1 VFSIPH
7 WSWASHTAVGGD
19 ADFFIV
25 SDKVAF
31 ERLELFREE
40 YQ

>member
-1 VFSIPH
+1 L
-7 WSWASHTAVGGD
+7 ASHTATGGD
-19 ADFFIV
+19 ADLFIV

-31 ERLELFREE
+31 ERLDLFREE

>member
-7 WSWASHTAVGGD
+7 WNLASHTATDGD
-19 ADFFIV
+19 ADLFIV

-31 ERLELFREE
+31 EHLDLFREE
-40 YQ
+40 YP